1 MPQIVFSDD
10 IYKSFNILKVLPSL
24 TNSVVL
30 NSNYAKELVNDVFT
44 KIKSCR
50 HLYAVT
56 FFAST
61 TFKDIERLSNQE
73 KKCLNGKCLFIM
85 NWLASITY
93 KDNQ

>member
-30 NSNYAKELVNDVFT
+30 KSNYAKELVNDVFT

-50 HLYAVT
+50 HL
-56 FFAST
+56 
-61 TFKDIERLSNQE
+61 
-73 KKCLNGKCLFIM
+73 LFVYHE
-85 NWLASITY
+85 LTASITY
-93 KDNQ
+93 EDIQ